1 MSLQEKPSRVGR
13 GATKFSPVNIQK
25 IKDLLAQ
32 GFNREEIARALDVSV
47 GSLQVTCSR
56 LGISLRIPKIFDCS
70 GGGRRTPVLSRPD
83 HGKMRAGWQCARFQ
97 IVMTRNGVQRAT
109 DVPFMEPDIGRL
121 GVEAAAQNRW
131 QTVGDPRHAAWQFAP
146 QSQEFLIGRMKF
158 VVAEPLPRQFVT
170 KWSGTPVWKP
180 PAIAPSVTI
189 DLPLEPVA
197 TAQSPKN
204 ANRWVPSLIEPFTG
218 CAFTGAG
225 LPMCRR

>member
-47 GSLQVTCSR
+47 VTCSR

-70 GGGRRTPVLSRPD
+70 GGGRRTPVLRRPD

-121 GVEAAAQNRW
+121 GVEAAAQNLGIA
-131 QTVGDPRHAAWQFAP
+131 QLMA
-146 QSQEFLIGRMKF
+146 
-158 VVAEPLPRQFVT
+158 VA
-170 KWSGTPVWKP
+170 
-180 PAIAPSVTI
+180 
-189 DLPLEPVA
+189 VA
-197 TAQSPKN
+197 TAIKKDLIDEILGAPSRALKGYGKGPGLLVRTR
-204 ANRWVPSLIEPFTG
+204 ASHVPVGQE
-218 CAFTGAG
+218 GA
-225 LPMCRR
+225 PQRDAP